1 MFAQNLLAP
10 FLYIL
15 NGCLLVLYLVVE
27 RLASVLL
34 VAALAWLGNQSP
46 TQHKQ
51 WHIGISVL
59 AILTS
64 LIAPAPIPV
73 LLLVMALAANL
84 ALLAEKFQPASLHW
98 RSISGFALYCLMGLG
113 VSAFNL
119 YIQSQAVQDAQLAIG
134 QSYISVI
141 ASVALYGYPLGYLG
155 MLAQG
160 LLVHPPFPGSGK
172 PADLVHALRSR
183 RQD

>member
-10 FLYIL
+10 ILYIL
-15 NGCLLVLYLVVE
+15 SGGLLVRYLLVE

-34 VAALAWLGNQSP
+34 IAALAWLGRQSP
-46 TQHKQ
+46 SQHKQ
-51 WHIGISVL
+51 WHLGISVL

-64 LIAPAPIPV
+64 LLAPAPIPV

-84 ALLAEKFQPASLHW
+84 VLLAEKFQPASLHW
-98 RSISGFALYCLMGLG
+98 RSISGLALYCLMGLG

-119 YIQSQAVQDAQLAIG
+119 YIHTQALQDAQLGIG

-141 ASVALYGYPLGYLG
+141 ASVALYGYPLGYLAL
-155 MLAQG
+155 LAQG

-183 RQD
+183 KQD